1 MLMPV
6 IAVRPV
12 DMTVLFLTVIMPM
25 VAIGTMDVALSGGGN
40 TIGRT
45 VRHLG
50 HLGGRTAIELGRV
63 LARRHL
69 PHEYQIAAW
78 RPSP

>member
-12 DMTVLFLTVIMPM
+12 DMAVLLVTVIMAMVMVM
-25 VAIGTMDVALSGGGN
+25 VAIGTMYVPLSGGN

-45 VRHLG
+45 VRHLD
-50 HLGGRTAIELGRV
+50 I
-63 LARRHL
+63 LAD
-69 PHEYQIAAW
+69 
-78 RPSP
+78 

>member
-12 DMTVLFLTVIMPM
+12 DMAVLLVTVIMAMVM
-25 VAIGTMDVALSGGGN
+25 VAIGTMYVPLSGGN

-45 VRHLG
+45 VRHLD
-50 HLGGRTAIELGRV
+50 I
-63 LARRHL
+63 LAD
-69 PHEYQIAAW
+69 
-78 RPSP
+78 